1 MNTAVENMGQGKD
14 VHQWTCKDVGLWLKG
29 NGFDDYVDLF
39 SNEHKIDGKAL
50 LVLNEDD
57 LRNPPLEL
65 NILGD
70 IKRLWL
76 AISTLQQR
84 NNAFLALP
92 TGCNGYV
99 KRNKVDQVDSLGRFK
114 ANSSE
119 RRPRDFEDSDDE
131 RIDYVHPLSNIS
143 ETGRTLI
150 SLVYAFSVFFVT
162 SFIMVFVHDR
172 VPDMKKYPPLPDIVL
187 DNVPLIP
194 WAFKMCEVTALI
206 LAAVLST
213 VLFFHKHRVI
223 ILRRMA
229 ALCGTVFLLRCVTM
243 FVTSLSV
250 PGIHLECSGKLY
262 GDTWAKIIR
271 AFEIFF
277 GFGLSVNGVRT
288 CGDYMFSGHTVS
300 ITLLN
305 FFVTEY
311 TPSYMYY
318 LHTCC
323 WVLNMFG
330 IFFILAAHEHYSID
344 VVIAFYI
351 SSRLFLYYH
360 TLANT
365 RALKRIDSRRTRVW
379 FPLFWFFE
387 EKVSGKV
394 PNEYEWPLKWPSILC
409 QKSKSQSIPSGPC
422 CFKRD

>member
-1 MNTAVENMGQGKD
+1 MICDDKKNVRRNRNNMGQLKD
-14 VHQWTCKDVGLWLKG
+14 VRKWTCEQVGLWLQRKG
-29 NGFDDYVDLF
+29 FTDYAELF
-39 SNEHKIDGKAL
+39 RYEHKIDGKAL
-50 LVLNEDD
+50 LAINQDD
-57 LRNPPLEL
+57 LRNPPLQL
-65 NILGD
+65 KILGD

-76 AISTLQQR
+76 EIDALQQPYNR
-84 NNAFLALP
+84 PISRLP
-92 TGCNGYV
+92 NGFV
-99 KRNKVDQVDSLGRFK
+99 KRENVDEIDSFQ
-114 ANSSE
+114 
-119 RRPRDFEDSDDE
+119 RRARYSGSWQIGEDSDLEDSV
-131 RIDYVHPLSNIS
+131 DSVHPLSDLS

-150 SLVYAFSVFFVT
+150 SLLYAFTVFFVT
-162 SFIMVFVHDR
+162 SFVMVFVHDR

-206 LAAVLST
+206 LGVVLGIT
-213 VLFFHKHRVI
+213 LFLHKHRI
-223 ILRRMA
+223 IVVRRMA

-262 GDTWAKIIR
+262 GDTWAKIAR
-271 AFEIFF
+271 AFEILF

-305 FFVTEY
+305 FFITEY
-311 TPSYMYY
+311 TPSRMYY

-365 RALKRIDSRRTRVW
+365 RALKCIDSKRTRVW

-387 EKVSGKV
+387 ERVSGKV
-394 PNEYEWPLKWPSILC
+394 PNEYEWPLKWPSFLC
-409 QKSKSQSIPSGPC
+409 SKSKCQ
-422 CFKRD
+422 

>member
-1 MNTAVENMGQGKD
+1 MVGQGK
-14 VHQWTCKDVGLWLKG
+14 VVTNWTCEDVRLWLQGKG
-29 NGFDDYVDLF
+29 FTEY
-39 SNEHKIDGKAL
+39 SNILSHDHKIDGKAL
-50 LVLNEDD
+50 LALCESD

-65 NILGD
+65 KILGD

-76 AISTLQQR
+76 EIDSIQQR
-84 NNAFLALP
+84 NRPP
-92 TGCNGYV
+92 TAPLYVPNGYR
-99 KRNKVDQVDSLGRFK
+99 KRSVDQIDGVSDIGQCVLK
-114 ANSSE
+114 DDIN
-119 RRPRDFEDSDDE
+119 SDDDMD
-131 RIDYVHPLSNIS
+131 RPDLDILFSAFSDIS
-143 ETGRTLI
+143 ETSRTLI
-150 SLVYAFSVFFVT
+150 SVVYAFSAFFVT
-162 SFIMVFVHDR
+162 SFVMVFVHDR

-194 WAFKMCEVTALI
+194 WAFEMCEVTALI
-206 LAAVLST
+206 LT
-213 VLFFHKHRVI
+213 VVMAIVMFFHKHRLIVV
-223 ILRRMA
+223 RRMA

-262 GDTWAKIIR
+262 GDTWAKIQR
-271 AFEIFF
+271 AFVILF

-288 CGDYMFSGHTVS
+288 CGDYMFSGHTVT

-305 FFVTEY
+305 FFISEY
-311 TPSYMYY
+311 TPVHMYY

-351 SSRLFLYYH
+351 TSRLFLYYH

-394 PNEYEWPLKWPSILC
+394 PNEYEWPLKWPSFFSLKA
-409 QKSKSQSIPSGPC
+409 KSL
-422 CFKRD
+422 